1 MAKGDNKAE
10 DVVFGKET
18 KETPVVQQ
26 EGVSDRKIEV
36 SESAMKDLLQ
46 RLSDLEADK
55 QRQLKAE
62 DDIFNPLKEVK
73 DKHTLRMSFWGD
85 ELVLGYIPKVRPDG
99 TEVYVINKVI
109 EEGEFK
115 GQMRGMVT
123 LQLANGKTEEVDYI
137 RFMNDLSAVVTEIK
151 ARRDIGKIVE
161 QGEVNVMAWNGRALT
176 PTSKRTMTGYK
187 HQKFEF
193 DVEYQGKP
201 YTLTSDVINL
211 K

>member
-26 EGVSDRKIEV
+26 DGVSDRKIEV

-73 DKHTLRMSFWGD
+73 DKHTLRMSFWVMNLY
-85 ELVLGYIPKVRPDG
+85 LVIYQRYDQTV
-99 TEVYVINKVI
+99 
-109 EEGEFK
+109 
-115 GQMRGMVT
+115 
-123 LQLANGKTEEVDYI
+123 
-137 RFMNDLSAVVTEIK
+137 
-151 ARRDIGKIVE
+151 
-161 QGEVNVMAWNGRALT
+161 
-176 PTSKRTMTGYK
+176 
-187 HQKFEF
+187 QK
-193 DVEYQGKP
+193 
-201 YTLTSDVINL
+201 YTLLT